1 MTTERRLIL
10 FFVLSLALY
19 IAINL
24 LLTRLGLIAPPREP
38 RAPEEVVERAGDDAA
53 PPRAFAGEPDGPPA
67 FAEVAPVPALAAV
80 DPADAAALAPDAQA
94 VPDGGLVIG
103 AANPAAEPVA
113 SFHMLLALDQKGAAI
128 RSIDLAYHEAER
140 AERFRPGQLLTVMDA
155 DPERAPVAGGPPG
168 GLDLIVPGDG
178 DREDLIVPLSSNVW
192 EVVRDEQNQ
201 LVRHVFADPS
211 TSALEGQEV
220 VFRTSVPSL
229 DVTVTK
235 TIRLRKGSD
244 AAEVAI
250 EIAATTPRELAYRL
264 HGPYGVPIEGE
275 WYTSTFREV
284 FFGKIDGGSTSL
296 DTRPANEVQDSEL
309 RGDPIRTTTLPIKF
323 AGIENQYFAVFLQP
337 EPLPERP
344 EDRWD
349 ARTVAGVVTPAP
361 DKNKSDI
368 SVTIESKPFRIGPG
382 EPLAHTYRI
391 FAGPKTS
398 EALTSYGAELLA
410 TYRKGWQIWI
420 IGPIATFLARTVIAP
435 LLDQIYGLTLGVARV
450 FSLPRGSYGISII
463 FLTILVRLMMFPL
476 SRRQAQSARRM
487 QELQPQLLALREKY
501 KDDKEKIGRET
512 LAIYKQNGVN
522 PFGGCLIALIQMP
535 IFLGLWQA
543 LNNSVSLRNAPFL
556 WINSLAAPDQLFRFP
571 FDIPFL
577 GVYFNVLPFI
587 VVALMMVQTK
597 LFSPPATTPEQE
609 QSQKI
614 MKFMLIV
621 MAVMFYRVPSGLG
634 LYFITSSLWSIAER
648 LLLPSTRL
656 APLPPPSAEPPP
668 ASPGPKSPAPRSP
681 APPSDSNGKPGGW
694 RDRLRERLDQVIQEA
709 EHQRTVRNAPS
720 SPAPQRERKSRPKGP
735 RR

>member
-10 FFVLSLALY
+10 FFLLSLSLY
-19 IAINL
+19 FATNL
-24 LLTRLGLIAPPREP
+24 LLTRLGLIPPP
-38 RAPEEVVERAGDDAA
+38 RAPRPQEEVVETSDEAA
-53 PPRAFAGEPDGPPA
+53 PLRAFAGDPDSPPA
-67 FAEVAPVPALAAV
+67 FAPEEPTQGVLEELKPALAEQ
-80 DPADAAALAPDAQA
+80 PAPDAA
-94 VPDGGLVIG
+94 PVLEGSLVLG
-103 AANPAAEPVA
+103 ESNPNATL
-113 SFHMLLALDQKGAAI
+113 STGYHMVMTLDQRGASI
-128 RSIDLAYHEAER
+128 RRVDLTFHEAER
-140 AERFRPGQLLTVMDA
+140 AERFRPGQRLTVMEAKPAHDTLA
-155 DPERAPVAGGPPG
+155 TGPPG
-168 GLDLIVPGDG
+168 GLDLILPATGEGENLV
-178 DREDLIVPLSSNVW
+178 VPLSGHLW
-192 EVVRDEQNQ
+192 EVVPDEQGR
-201 LVRHVFADPS
+201 LVRPLAADKNG
-211 TSALEGQEV
+211 ALEGQEV
-220 VFRTSVPSL
+220 VFKTVVPSL
-229 DVTVTK
+229 DVTVHK
-235 TIRLRKGSD
+235 TIQLRKGSD
-244 AAEVAI
+244 AANLAF
-250 EIAATTPRELAYRL
+250 EISGTTPRDLAYRL
-264 HGPYGVPIEGE
+264 NGPYGVPIEGE
-275 WYTSTFREV
+275 WYTSVFREV
-284 FFGKIDGGSTSL
+284 FFGKIDGESTSL
-296 DTRPANEVQDSEL
+296 DTRPANEVQESEL

-337 EPLPERP
+337 DPLPARP

-349 ARTVAGVVTPAP
+349 ERTVAKLASPAL

-368 SVTIESKPFRIGPG
+368 SLFIESRPFRVGPDQ
-382 EPLAHTYRI
+382 PLANAYHF

-398 EALTSYGAELLA
+398 EALTPYGAELLA

-420 IGPIATFLARTVIAP
+420 IGPIATWLARAIIAP

-463 FLTILVRLMMFPL
+463 FLTILVRLLMFPL
-476 SRRQAQSARRM
+476 SRKQAQSARRM

-522 PFGGCLIALIQMP
+522 PFGGCLLALIQMP

-577 GVYFNVLPFI
+577 GIYFNVLPFI

-609 QSQKI
+609 QQQKI
-614 MKFMLIV
+614 MKFMLII

-648 LLLPSTRL
+648 LLLPSTRP
-656 APLPPPSAEPPP
+656 ATLPSAAEPPP
-668 ASPGPKSPAPRSP
+668 SSSVPKSPAPRTP
-681 APPSDSNGKPGGW
+681 TPTGGNGKTGGW
-694 RDRLRERLDQVIQEA
+694 RERLRERLDQVIQEA
-709 EHQRTVRNAPS
+709 EHQRTVRNTPS
-720 SPAPQRERKSRPKGP
+720 KPAPTRDRDRKQRPKGP